1 MFKKNKNPLLEDE
14 SSKKTK
20 PKKVKK
26 HRKKTDFSSVKS
38 KFKSLTDKQKFGLLL
53 IVFALVIMFVIQ
65 PLSNY
70 LLSKTNVNAVISVN
84 YIEKGSVIE
93 PSDIEIITLS
103 KNELL
108 TSMYLTENEVIGKYA
123 LTDISSSEVI
133 VSSKISSTLPF
144 DNSYI
149 YTLAD
154 GKRAVSITL
163 DTLAASVSS
172 KIQSGDIVSIYS
184 FSGED
189 GAIRSDL
196 YPELTFVRILDVS
209 DSDGFSTSSNETLV
223 STVTFEVNEEQAEL
237 LVGLEYSSTLHL
249 SLISRG
255 DEDKSKKLLDTQNDF
270 FVPSENPDD
279 GGAGDVT

>member
-149 YTLAD
+149 YTLSD